1 MEMID
6 INKGWQDVECVGEIS
21 SNILKTESFFKKR
34 NWKFVIKL
42 KCTFI
47 WLRNT
52 TLWYLPK
59 RNRNIFHVSN
69 LTASAFINN

>member
-1 MEMID
+1 MRYHYSAAKMIKMEMID

-21 SNILKTESFFKKR
+21 SKILKTESFFKKR

-59 RNRNIFHVSN
+59 RNRI
-69 LTASAFINN
+69 T